1 MRNDLAPSDH
11 SYLIER
17 FPLAGIPAWL
27 SVVATIA
34 LSAIALVLRTQAGPW
49 LPAGFPYVTFFPAVI
64 IVSFVFGARYGALAA
79 AICWMLA
86 WYYFIPPVHT
96 FAIDAGVGTAF
107 AFYAFVVTTDIV
119 LVHWMQRA
127 NVALAR
133 QREATARLAATRA
146 LLFDELQ
153 HRVSNNLQVAAGLLS
168 LQKRNVA
175 DRDARAALDEA
186 ARRLGVIGRISRK
199 LYDPAGS
206 GHALAGFLDT
216 LAGDVIEASGRTDIT
231 HQVRCADGRMATPD
245 MAVPIA
251 LIVAEAIANAI
262 EHGFA
267 GRGGVIDI
275 MVADDPTILDIRVV
289 DDGGTLPVDFDI
301 ARSTS
306 MGLTI
311 AAMLAAQIGGRFT
324 LEGGASTTAHLTVPL

>member
-1 MRNDLAPSDH
+1 MRNEPVLADH
-11 SYLIER
+11 HYLIER
-17 FPLAGIPAWL
+17 FPLPGVPVWL
-27 SVVATIA
+27 SLLATTGLCTLA
-34 LSAIALVLRTQAGPW
+34 LILRAEAAPW
-49 LPAGFPYVTFFPAVI
+49 LPPGFPYVTFFPAVI

-79 AICWMLA
+79 VICWMLA
-86 WYYFIPPVHT
+86 WYYFIPPMHA
-96 FAIDAGVGTAF
+96 FGINAGVGMAL
-107 AFYAFVVTTDIV
+107 AFYTFVVATDIA

-175 DRDARAALDEA
+175 DRDARSALDEA
-186 ARRLGVIGRISRK
+186 ARRLGVIGRISRT
-199 LYDPAGS
+199 LYDPAGN
-206 GHALAGFLDT
+206 GHALAQFLNV

-231 HQVRCADGRMATPD
+231 HRVQCPNRRMATPD

-267 GRGGVIDI
+267 GRGGLIDI
-275 MVADDPTILDIRVV
+275 VVADDPTMLDIRVI
-289 DDGGTLPVDFDI
+289 DDGGTLPADFDI
-301 ARSTS
+301 THSTS

-311 AAMLAAQIGGRFT
+311 AAMLATQIGGRFAM
-324 LEGGASTTAHLTVPL
+324 EGGPCTTARLTAPL